1 MTILPVLDL
10 LGGRVVRGVA
20 GKRTEYRPIVS
31 RWTSSCDPHD
41 VACALRTQFGVS
53 RFYVADLDAILS
65 RQPNSSCYQRLLT
78 SGFELLI
85 DAGIRTVDDARNI
98 AATGVTGLIVGLETC
113 CSPDELKRIVEE
125 SIDVT
130 FSLDLM
136 SGRPIKTPS
145 SREWSDDPGTII
157 RQAVEAGTRS
167 ILVLDLA
174 DVGMGTGGST
184 DALCRF
190 AKDNFP
196 DVQLLAGGGVRGPQ
210 DLMRFH
216 ELGVDAV
223 LVASALHDGRLEP
236 TRNSTWPSW
245 PGPPPQSR
253 AD

>member
-31 RWTSSCDPHD
+31 QWTSSCDPFD

-53 RFYVADLDAILS
+53 KFYVADLDAILS
-65 RQPNSSCYQRLLT
+65 RQPNSSCYQQLQD
-78 SGFELLI
+78 SGFELLV
-85 DAGIRTVDDARNI
+85 DAGIRTVDDARNV
-98 AATGVTGLIVGLETC
+98 AATGVSGLIVGLETC
-113 CSPDELKRIVEE
+113 SSPDELMRIVDE
-125 SIDVT
+125 SVDVT

-136 SGRPIKTPS
+136 SGRPMKDS
-145 SREWSDDPGTII
+145 SSQKWSDDPRTII
-157 RQAVEAGTRS
+157 RQAVEAGARS

-174 DVGMGTGGST
+174 DVGMSTGGST
-184 DALCRF
+184 DSLCRF
-190 AKDNFP
+190 AKAEFP

-210 DLMRFH
+210 DLMRFG

-223 LVASALHDGRLEP
+223 LVASALHDGRLDP

-245 PGPPPQSR
+245 PGRPSQSPEG
-253 AD
+253 